1 MKKSENTSNALSRR
15 QFIGTSLTLAAGF
28 AIGTKS
34 AFGHPS
40 LFKIGGTP
48 HSRIRGVQIGAI
60 TYSYRSM
67 PDQSAEAILKY
78 VVDSGISAI
87 ELMGDPAENF
97 AGKPKNTGDR
107 AAYQKQVA
115 DWRASVS
122 MDKFA
127 ELRKMYNDAG
137 VTIYAWKPS
146 AFGKNNTDAEIDYGF
161 RVAKVLGAT
170 HVTREHPGNDAE
182 TEKLGKF
189 AARHKIYMAYHA
201 HTQATPT
208 LWDTALKQSK
218 YNAINLDLGHF
229 VAAGNPDPIGFIKA
243 KHDRIMSMHL
253 KDRKTKAHGQANL
266 PWGEGDTPII
276 QALQLMRDKKY
287 KFPGSVELEY
297 KIPEGSDAVKEV
309 VKCLAYSRKALE
321 S

>member
-1 MKKSENTSNALSRR
+1 MKKSEHTSNPLSRR

-34 AFGHPS
+34 AFGKS
-40 LFKIGGTP
+40 SIFNIQGVP

-87 ELMGDPAENF
+87 ELMGDAAENF
-97 AGKPKNTGDR
+97 AGKPKNESE
-107 AAYQKQVA
+107 VA
-115 DWRASVS
+115 NWRATVS
-122 MDKFA
+122 MDKFKQ
-127 ELRKMYNDAG
+127 LRKMYNDAG

-229 VAAGNPDPIGFIKA
+229 VAAGNSDPIGFMKA
-243 KHDRIMSMHL
+243 KHDRILSMHL
-253 KDRKTKAHGQANL
+253 KDRKTKAHGQDNL
-266 PWGEGDTPII
+266 PWGEGDTPIVE
-276 QALQLMRDKKY
+276 ALQLMRDKKY
-287 KFPGSVELEY
+287 KFPGTVELEY